1 MTEQA
6 ARRLANAVRHW
17 LNFQALCGREA
28 LFGESYLAQP
38 VGEFL
43 MANHRGRIASE
54 WTVPDLRSKAP
65 GRPRQVDYALL
76 SPETGRL
83 VGAIE
88 VKWVRP
94 GAPSPKQRIVDD
106 LLRLERLRDPHEQH
120 AVRYLLVAGDGSA
133 FDDGFLNVMAR
144 SGRRNRKFLR
154 PLLSASTKRYKR
166 VDVEQADEP
175 WQGYFHKFAT
185 TYGVDIPKA
194 FRTKLITLSKGG
206 STRVAVWRVASNSN
220 RATFEPDD

>member
-6 ARRLANAVRHW
+6 ARRLANAVRYW

-43 MANHRGRIASE
+43 IASHRGKIVSE

-88 VKWVRP
+88 AKWVAS
-94 GAPSPKQRIVDD
+94 GSPSAKQPIVDD

-120 AVRYLLVAGDGSA
+120 AFRYLLVAGEAAA
-133 FDDGFLNVMAR
+133 FEEGFLNVMAR
-144 SGRRNRKFLR
+144 AGGRNRRFLR
-154 PLLSASTKRYKR
+154 PLLSRSNREYRR
-166 VDVEQADEP
+166 VEVEQAAEP
-175 WQGYFHKFAT
+175 WLSYFHKFAT
-185 TYGVDIPKA
+185 TYAVDIPKA
-194 FRTKLITLSKGG
+194 FRTKLIALSKGG
-206 STRVAVWRVASNSN
+206 STRVAIWRVASNTN
-220 RATFEPDD
+220 